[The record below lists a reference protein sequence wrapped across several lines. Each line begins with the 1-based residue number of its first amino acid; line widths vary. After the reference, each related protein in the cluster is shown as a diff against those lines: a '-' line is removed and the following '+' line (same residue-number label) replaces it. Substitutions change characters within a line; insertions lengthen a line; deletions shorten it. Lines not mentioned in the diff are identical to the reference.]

1 MKGIMPAALMG
12 ICILASSCGPTAEV
26 VVTDRAGLPVAGA
39 RVRPLSFALNKDRP
53 KITDGKGRV
62 SVPWTVEKVRW
73 LNVSAQ
79 GFKRSV
85 VIYKGEKEQTV
96 VLNRP
101 GEVGVSPDQTSEPP
115 PPDVSLE
122 EPALPGN

>member
-1 MKGIMPAALMG
+1 MKRIVSLALVG
-12 ICILASSCGPTAEV
+12 LCLLVCSCGPTTQV
-26 VVTDRAGLPVAGA
+26 VVTDRAGAPVAGA
-39 RVRPLSFALNKDRP
+39 KVRALSFALNKDRP

-62 SVPWTVEKVRW
+62 SVPWTTEKVRW

-85 VIYKGEKEQTV
+85 AIFKGEKEQTV

-101 GEVGVSPDQTSEPP
+101 GEGGASPDPAGEPP
-115 PPDVSLE
+115 PPDVPLE
-122 EPALPGN
+122 EPALPAN